1 MLQMKDELGV
11 TRKTYWPLK
20 SDAGQN
26 QSEWRRSSVREKRR
40 TVKAE
45 AEQPPTRPRCRRARG
60 ITQEGN
66 TA

>member
-26 QSEWRRSSVREKRR
+26 QSEWR
-40 TVKAE
+40 
-45 AEQPPTRPRCRRARG
+45 
-60 ITQEGN
+60 
-66 TA
+66 